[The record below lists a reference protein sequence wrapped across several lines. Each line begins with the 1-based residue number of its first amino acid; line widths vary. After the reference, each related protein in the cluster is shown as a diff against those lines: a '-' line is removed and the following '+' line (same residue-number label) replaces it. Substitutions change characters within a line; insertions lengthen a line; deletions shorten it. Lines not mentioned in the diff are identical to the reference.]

1 VDPRRDSAY
10 RERVSGEQ
18 TGAELAVQIQAL
30 VARELAQRGV
40 RAGLRIEGDFLVLR
54 GALGETRAELRGTL
68 AQWDSLPDDLRERRV
83 RQIAEL
89 LTEGATA
96 PAQRPLPVAPAPAVA
111 ARRALGLRWYSA
123 LPPIAFAALTAG
135 AIAAAYRYLA
145 PRPEPLPAWGASA
158 SSGAPAASARLDP
171 DRERSQ
177 RASSAC
183 EHTRARVAQG
193 ASIGPADSEGWVVEL
208 TLLRRGA
215 PVDLTTAPG
224 LAKFISKSAGA
235 QTGTLT
241 WPAATHLTA
250 LQRFDAEVS
259 VSPSPPLGEGR
270 ISGLDLV
277 FSGPYVLPYFSEE
290 QRSDYLKLADALAEE
305 LEATDGALFARCASS
320 SSHHIGSWFLGKTP
334 GAAAA
339 SLVYFMASF
348 TDVPS
353 LKPSVFGE
361 IAGPA
366 QRGHAFDAISAA
378 TARIDRSTAATLVGR
393 ELGTVAGRPERGLR
407 LTFPFR
413 DADRA
418 LRASIGIARS
428 LELANSG

>member
-1 VDPRRDSAY
+1 
-10 RERVSGEQ
+10 VSGEQ

-30 VARELAQRGV
+30 VARELAHSGV
-40 RAGLRIEGDFLVLR
+40 RAALRIEGDFLVLR
-54 GALGETRAELRGTL
+54 GVAGETRAELRGTL
-68 AQWDSLPDDLRERRV
+68 AQWDSLPEDLRERRV
-83 RQIAEL
+83 RQIAQL
-89 LTEGATA
+89 LTAGAA
-96 PAQRPLPVAPAPAVA
+96 VPAQRLPVAPAPEIA

-135 AIAAAYRYLA
+135 AVAAAYHYLA
-145 PRPEPLPAWGASA
+145 PRAEPLPAWGASA
-158 SSGAPAASARLDP
+158 SAAAPASARLDP
-171 DRERSQ
+171 DRERS
-177 RASSAC
+177 RLASTAC

-215 PVDLTTAPG
+215 TVDLTNAPG
-224 LAKFISKSAGA
+224 LSKFISRGVGA

-241 WPAATHLTA
+241 WAPATHLTA

-259 VSPSPPLGEGR
+259 VSASPPLGEGR

-290 QRSDYLKLADALAEE
+290 QRFDYLKLAEALAEE
-305 LEATDGALFARCASS
+305 LGATDGALFARCASS

-348 TDVPS
+348 TDVPA

-361 IAGPA
+361 SAGPPE
-366 QRGHAFDAISAA
+366 RGHAFDAISTAA
-378 TARIDRSTAATLVGR
+378 ARIDRGTAATLVGR
-393 ELGTVAGRPERGLR
+393 ELGTVAGRPEHGFR

-418 LRASIGIARS
+418 LRASVGIARS
-428 LELANSG
+428 LQLANSD